1 MPKRNFIL
9 GALLLAGL
17 VLVLILLRRAPANEE
32 KTSPATE
39 PNLVELGREAQK
51 NVSLEIAEVKEEQ
64 IEETVKTTG
73 IVAPDQSRVAQ
84 ILPLSP
90 GIVRKIHVRLGD
102 RVSVGQPLLL
112 YDNIQLGELIA
123 EHGNLLGGLDK
134 LTTQSDVAKK
144 SLERAEALIKVD
156 AIAQREL
163 ELRKAEYEQTLAAVA
178 SQRAELGRVREKLRR
193 FGLNDREIDSLG
205 EFLDRGGPITS
216 ESLLRAPIGGVITKF
231 DVTLGELLRQDKE
244 LFTIVDPTTVWVLAD
259 VYEKDVGRVRSAGAC
274 HVAVSSDPGS
284 LFTGRVTNVSDFLD
298 PASRSAKVR
307 CVVPNAD
314 GRLKLEMFAT
324 VEIPVARRRALAV
337 PAAAVQQM
345 DGASVVFVQRD
356 STHFEKR
363 PIEGGGRDSR
373 WVEVTKGVKAGE
385 KIVAS
390 GSFYL
395 KATFLQGQVGEKE

>member
-1 MPKRNFIL
+1 MTKRNFIL

-17 VLVLILLRRAPANEE
+17 AVVLVLLRRAPANEE

-39 PNLVELGREAQK
+39 PNVVELSREAQE

-73 IVAPDQSRVAQ
+73 IVTPDQSRVAQ

-102 RVSVGQPLLL
+102 RVRAGQPLLL
-112 YDNIQLGELIA
+112 YDNIQLGELVA
-123 EHGNLLGGLDK
+123 EYRNLLSGFDK
-134 LTTQSDVAKK
+134 LNAQSEVAKK
-144 SLERAEALIKVD
+144 SLERAEVLIKVD

-163 ELRKAEYEQTLAAVA
+163 ELRKAEYEQALAAVA

-193 FGLNDREIDSLG
+193 FGLNDQEIESLG
-205 EFLDRGGPITS
+205 KAPDRGAPIMS
-216 ESLLRAPIGGVITKF
+216 ESLLRAPIGGVVTKF
-231 DVTLGELLRQDKE
+231 DVALGELLRQDKE
-244 LFTIVDPTTVWVLAD
+244 LFTIVDPSTVWVLAD
-259 VYEKDVGRVRSAGAC
+259 VYEKDVGKVRATVAC
-274 HVAVSSDPGS
+274 RVAVSSYPDS
-284 LFTGRVTNVSDFLD
+284 DFAGRVTDVSNFLD

-337 PAAAVQQM
+337 PTAAVQQM

-363 PIEGGGRDSR
+363 PIGGGSRDRR
-373 WVEVTKGVKAGE
+373 WVEVTRGVKAGE

-395 KATFLQGQVGEKE
+395 KATFLRGQVGEKE